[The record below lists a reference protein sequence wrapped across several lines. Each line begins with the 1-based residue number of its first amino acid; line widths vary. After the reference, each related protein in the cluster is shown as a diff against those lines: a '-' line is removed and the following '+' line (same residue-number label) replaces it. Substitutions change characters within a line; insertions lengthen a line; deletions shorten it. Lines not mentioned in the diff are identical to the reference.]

1 MGQVGMNFFSL
12 ILRRWRP
19 ASDWRCGFGAILLA
33 GLLTGCNGTVQP
45 SERAAQKQ
53 LAAVADH
60 YRPQD
65 QLPKLPV
72 LSTNSTLAEVL
83 TYALLNHPQVASAY
97 YDWVASVNNITVA
110 RSMPDLQLTYQ
121 MDIADAVT
129 SVMPGLLQTFPA
141 QGKLKAQAGLA
152 AADSAAKQTAYET
165 AVLQT
170 AYGVKQSYYQL
181 WYLDETLRVDRE
193 MQRLLVRLEQIAR
206 GQNAAGQVTLQDVYR
221 AQIEED
227 RLAAEITNLEDSRGA
242 LLMQYQG
249 ALGLAHEHAAPPWPI
264 RFTGPSPAV
273 PVDDLLA
280 TAFARNPQLAAMRAD
295 IARAEAGMALAQ
307 AAGRPE
313 TSAGLM
319 VDAKASP
326 VLFRPLG
333 TVSLPVWQ
341 DKLKAETAAAKA
353 GQQAATARLA
363 GAQLTLMMTFA
374 EKSYNYRQV
383 TRTLTVL
390 EQQLI
395 PKTQHSLA
403 IARSAYLDGKTDFF
417 NLMDTERSLLNQE
430 SDLIAARL
438 QRELVLAEISLLIA
452 GVPPEGTPLLP
463 PLQPHSY

>member
-1 MGQVGMNFFSL
+1 MKFFRA
-12 ILRRWRP
+12 ILKWCLAARGRL
-19 ASDWRCGFGAILLA
+19 GAVAALLLA

-45 SERAAQKQ
+45 AERTAQKQ

-60 YRPQD
+60 YRPND

-72 LSTNSTLAEVL
+72 LSTNSTLEDL
-83 TYALLNHPQVASAY
+83 LRYALLNHPQVASAY
-97 YDWVASVNNITVA
+97 YDWVGAVNDITVA
-110 RSMPDLQLTYQ
+110 RSMPDLQLTFQ
-121 MDIADAVT
+121 MDVADAVT
-129 SVMPGLLQTFPA
+129 SVMPGILQTFPA
-141 QGKLKAQAGLA
+141 KGKLQAQAGLA
-152 AADSAAKQTAYET
+152 AADSATKQTAYEA

-206 GQNAAGQVTLQDVYR
+206 GQNASGQVTLQDVYR

-227 RLAAEITNLEDSRGA
+227 RLAAEITNLEDSRSA
-242 LLMQYQG
+242 LMMQFQG
-249 ALGLAHEHAAPPWPI
+249 SLGMPHEHAPPPWPVK
-264 RFTGPSPAV
+264 FTGPSPALS
-273 PVDDLLA
+273 VDELLT

-295 IARAEAGMALAQ
+295 IARAEASMALAQ

-333 TVSLPVWQ
+333 TVSLPIWQ
-341 DKLKAETAAAKA
+341 DKLKAETASAQA
-353 GQQAATARLA
+353 GEQAAAARLA
-363 GAQLTLMMTFA
+363 GAQLNLMMTFA

-383 TRTLTVL
+383 TRNLTVL

-395 PKTQHSLA
+395 PKTQRSLA

-417 NLMDTERSLLNQE
+417 NLMDTERSLLNEQ

-452 GVPPEGTPLLP
+452 GVPPEGTPLP
-463 PLQPHSY
+463 PPVHSHSY